1 MNDAVVQAYKAA
13 GRDEYDVRKQN
24 EVLDECLMMIPITNQ
39 EIAKA
44 HAELSK
50 MLEEEGVDA
59 AIASDAIFLKAKET
73 LETVPVTMA
82 EAEAGGAAAPK
93 E

>member
-1 MNDAVVQAYKAA
+1 MQAYKAA